1 MEMFIVLK
9 LQTFGMNLQI
19 TGLLL
24 KNLNLI
30 SI

>member
-1 MEMFIVLK
+1 MEMFIELQ